1 MTFALRNP
9 ASFVPNLFH
18 ASNVTEFGGILNN
31 SNPLSLKW
39 SELVLRLRNAFP
51 DLPMFLWC
59 NEDTPF
65 IWGQIIRTLTNLPYP
80 QKIRG
85 DFDLYQW
92 GGGGGAFAR
101 FQQYLET
108 HPSMNVSQLKKV
120 MFAFAER
127 FALPDVM
134 DEVIDAPNWTDTL
147 IEKLTIIYD
156 KDIEAIARIPKT
168 QLLLP

>member
-1 MTFALRNP
+1 
-9 ASFVPNLFH
+9 
-18 ASNVTEFGGILNN
+18 
-31 SNPLSLKW
+31 
-39 SELVLRLRNAFP
+39 
-51 DLPMFLWC
+51 
-59 NEDTPF
+59 
-65 IWGQIIRTLTNLPYP
+65 
-80 QKIRG
+80 
-85 DFDLYQW
+85 
-92 GGGGGAFAR
+92 
-101 FQQYLET
+101 
-108 HPSMNVSQLKKV
+108 MNVGQLKKV

>member
-1 MTFALRNP
+1 M
-9 ASFVPNLFH
+9 
-18 ASNVTEFGGILNN
+18 
-31 SNPLSLKW
+31 
-39 SELVLRLRNAFP
+39 
-51 DLPMFLWC
+51 
-59 NEDTPF
+59 
-65 IWGQIIRTLTNLPYP
+65 TNLPYP

-85 DFDLYQW
+85 DFDLYQDILPAI
-92 GGGGGAFAR
+92 AFAR
-101 FQQYLET
+101 FQQHLET

>member
-1 MTFALRNP
+1 
-9 ASFVPNLFH
+9 
-18 ASNVTEFGGILNN
+18 
-31 SNPLSLKW
+31 
-39 SELVLRLRNAFP
+39 
-51 DLPMFLWC
+51 MFLWC

-85 DFDLYQW
+85 DFDLYQDILPAD
-92 GGGGGAFAR
+92 AFAR

>member
-1 MTFALRNP
+1 
-9 ASFVPNLFH
+9 
-18 ASNVTEFGGILNN
+18 
-31 SNPLSLKW
+31 
-39 SELVLRLRNAFP
+39 
-51 DLPMFLWC
+51 
-59 NEDTPF
+59 
-65 IWGQIIRTLTNLPYP
+65 
-80 QKIRG
+80 
-85 DFDLYQW
+85 
-92 GGGGGAFAR
+92 
-101 FQQYLET
+101 
-108 HPSMNVSQLKKV
+108 

>member
-1 MTFALRNP
+1 MKIVLHAGVKCTDEERLLTTLR
-9 ASFVPNLFH
+9 
-18 ASNVTEFGGILNN
+18 SNKDILAQRR
-31 SNPLSLKW
+31 
-39 SELVLRLRNAFP
+39 VRLRNAFP

-85 DFDLYQW
+85 DFDLYQDILPAD
-92 GGGGGAFAR
+92 AFAR